1 MSDAQVCRLA
11 AKGFAENHLR
21 ELAADILA
29 WRARSKIPEGSKM
42 HGLAE
47 LCAGYCSAD
56 DQYQEAERLVVT
68 KTLEH
73 AAGVLQQPTSD
84 TERKAAKALDKE
96 FTPDDWIGAGY
107 RRLESNKWMKPN
119 EAFMLE
125 KSVTDTGTG
134 RVRYTIAVGVYDYSE
149 LPKAPTKWGFS
160 PTVRFNRSATM
171 EIGIFTNDPAAAE
184 AEIDAAWVALGSPYS
199 DCTV

>member
-1 MSDAQVCRLA
+1 MSNAQIARFA
-11 AKGFAENHLR
+11 ARGFAENHLR
-21 ELAADILA
+21 ELAADILT
-29 WRARSKIPEGSKM
+29 WRGRCKIPEVSKM
-42 HGLAE
+42 HDLAE

-56 DQYQEAERLVVT
+56 DQYQEAERLVVM

-73 AAGVLQQPTSD
+73 AAGVLQQSPST
-84 TERKAAKALDKE
+84 TEGKAARAPGTE
-96 FTPDDWIGAGY
+96 FTPDDWIAAGY
-107 RRLESNKWMKPN
+107 RRLESNNWMKPN

-171 EIGIFTNDPAAAE
+171 EIGIFTNDPSVAE
-184 AEIDAAWVALGSPYS
+184 AEIDAVWLALGRPYS
-199 DCTV
+199 D